1 MTEKEAE
8 KRIEKLRQTIL
19 DLNYHYYVLDNPKVS
34 DSSYD
39 SLLRELKDLEE
50 KYTKYF
56 DANSPT
62 QRVGGEP
69 LKKFKS
75 VAHKT
80 PMLSLNDAFS
90 EDEMKAWYDRM
101 VKLVGE
107 EAIKNSGF
115 FCELKMDGLAV
126 CLIYENG
133 ELSYAL
139 TRGDGKTGEDI
150 TNNIKTVK
158 AISLELRKDSKY
170 YSLIANKRVE
180 IRGEVFM
187 STSSFEALNRDRKK
201 SGEPLFANP
210 RNAAAGSLRQLD
222 PKITASR
229 NLSFNGYATLGIET
243 KTHEEEHRIIVDLGL
258 LSDKS
263 DKACKN
269 LDEVFSLWH
278 KWEKERARL
287 KFQIDGMVVNINDEK
302 IFSKLGVVGKAPRG
316 AIAFKWAAE
325 EVTTKLLDITV
336 QIGRTGT
343 LTPVAHF
350 DPVVVAGS
358 TVSRATLH
366 NQDEIDKKDIRIGDT
381 VIIRKA
387 GDVIPEVV
395 KSIKDLRT
403 GHEKKFA
410 MPKKCPICGGPVE
423 RKEGEAAYRCLN
435 KKCYA
440 ITFRQLTHFVSKKAF
455 DIDGLGPK
463 ILEKLVTE
471 GLIKDASDI
480 FTLKVGDLE
489 PLERFAEK
497 SAVNVVEAIDHA
509 REIDLARFIYA
520 LGIRNVGEET
530 AIDMAEKYHSLTNI
544 EEAKLEDINTIYD
557 IGPVVAKSIFEYF
570 NDQKNINLIK
580 RLIENGV
587 VIKSPQKIA
596 KKEGIFEKTFV
607 FTGGLDSMTR
617 DDAKALVRK
626 YGGNISESVSAKVDF
641 VVSGEEAG
649 SKLEKAK
656 RLGVKIIDEQNFLRL
671 IK

>member
-8 KRIEKLRQTIL
+8 KRIEKLSQTIL
-19 DLNYHYYVLDNPKVS
+19 DLNYNYYVLDNPKVT
-34 DSSYD
+34 DASYD
-39 SLLRELKDLEE
+39 SLLRELKDLEGKFP
-50 KYTKYF
+50 KYLN
-56 DANSPT
+56 ANSPT

-75 VAHKT
+75 VTHKT

-90 EDEMKAWYDRM
+90 EGEMNSWYDRM
-101 VKLVGE
+101 VRLVGE
-107 EAIKNSGF
+107 EAVKKSGF

-126 CLIYENG
+126 SLVYKNG
-133 ELSYAL
+133 ELDYAS

-158 AISLELRKDSKY
+158 AIPLVLRKESKNY
-170 YSLIANKRVE
+170 NLAANKRLE

-187 STSSFEALNRDRKK
+187 PTSSFEALNKERKK
-201 SGEPLFANP
+201 KGEPLFANP

-229 NLSFNGYATLGIET
+229 NLSFNGYALLGIET
-243 KTHEEEHRIIVDLGL
+243 KTHEEEHGIISDLGL
-258 LSDKS
+258 PSDKK
-263 DKACKN
+263 DKACSDLK
-269 LDEVFSLWH
+269 EIFSLWQ
-278 KWEKERARL
+278 KWEKERAKL
-287 KFQIDGMVVNINDEK
+287 KFQIDGMVVNINSEK
-302 IFSKLGVVGKAPRG
+302 LFSKLGVVGKAPRG

-350 DPVVVAGS
+350 EPVVVSGS

-366 NQDEIDKKDIRIGDT
+366 NQDEIEKKDIRIGDT

-403 GHEKKFA
+403 GHEKKFK
-410 MPKKCPICGGPVE
+410 MPKTCPICGGPVE
-423 RKEGEAAYRCLN
+423 RKEGEAAYRCMN
-435 KKCYA
+435 KNCFA
-440 ITFRQLTHFVSKKAF
+440 ITFRQLGHFVSKSAF

-471 GLIKDASDI
+471 GLIKDSSDM

-497 SAVNVVEAIDHA
+497 SAVNVVEAINNA

-530 AIDMAEKYHSLTNI
+530 AIDLAEKYHTI
-544 EEAKLEDINTIYD
+544 EAIKNAKLEGIGSIYD
-557 IGPVVAKSIFEYF
+557 IGPVVAESIFEYF
-570 NDQKNINLIK
+570 NNQKNINLINK
-580 RLIENGV
+580 LIKNGV
-587 VIKSPQKIA
+587 KIKSPQKIA

-617 DDAKALVRK
+617 DDAKSLVRK
-626 YGGNISESVSAKVDF
+626 YGGNISESVSANVDF

-656 RLGVKIIDEQNFLRL
+656 RLGVNVITEQEFLKL

>member
-1 MTEKEAE
+1 M
-8 KRIEKLRQTIL
+8 
-19 DLNYHYYVLDNPKVS
+19 
-34 DSSYD
+34 
-39 SLLRELKDLEE
+39 
-50 KYTKYF
+50 
-56 DANSPT
+56 
-62 QRVGGEP
+62 
-69 LKKFKS
+69 
-75 VAHKT
+75 
-80 PMLSLNDAFS
+80 
-90 EDEMKAWYDRM
+90 
-101 VKLVGE
+101 
-107 EAIKNSGF
+107 
-115 FCELKMDGLAV
+115 
-126 CLIYENG
+126 
-133 ELSYAL
+133 
-139 TRGDGKTGEDI
+139 
-150 TNNIKTVK
+150 
-158 AISLELRKDSKY
+158 
-170 YSLIANKRVE
+170 
-180 IRGEVFM
+180 
-187 STSSFEALNRDRKK
+187 
-201 SGEPLFANP
+201 
-210 RNAAAGSLRQLD
+210 D